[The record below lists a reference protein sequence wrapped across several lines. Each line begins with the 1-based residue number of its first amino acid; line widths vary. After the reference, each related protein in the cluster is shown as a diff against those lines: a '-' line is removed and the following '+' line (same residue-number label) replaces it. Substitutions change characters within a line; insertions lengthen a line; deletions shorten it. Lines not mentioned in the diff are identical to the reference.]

1 MKSSGVSSGIWVAP
15 KASGRDGTKNKEHK
29 MKIVKTTILAGLL
42 AGTMLAPAA
51 PALAKDKDY
60 GEFRVPPGH
69 VPPPGACRIWFPGR
83 PPGHQPKPG
92 SCRVLSRQVPRGA
105 YLIANDRRWTYG
117 DLSDRRFR
125 YDVFD
130 GPRYSHRDYDRDYLR
145 RSQIRE
151 DVRDV
156 RAARREVAEDRQQLQ
171 RNADE
176 LRKDRA
182 ELKRDIQSGAGRKE
196 IAQDRREI
204 REGREKVADAKKD
217 LQRSENRLERER
229 SDLRR

>member
-1 MKSSGVSSGIWVAP
+1 M
-15 KASGRDGTKNKEHK
+15 
-29 MKIVKTTILAGLL
+29 MKIVKTSLMAGLL
-42 AGTMLAPAA
+42 VSALLAPTA

-69 VPPPGACRIWFPGR
+69 IPPPGACRIWFPGR
-83 PPGHQPKPG
+83 PPGHQPAPG

-105 YLIANDRRWTYG
+105 YLIANDRRWTHG
-117 DLSDRRFR
+117 ELSDRRFR

-130 GPRYSHRDYDRDYLR
+130 GPRYVHRDYDRDYIR
-145 RSQIRE
+145 RSQLRE
-151 DVRDV
+151 DMRDV
-156 RAARREVAEDRQQLQ
+156 REARRDVAEDRQQLQ
-171 RNADE
+171 KNVDE
-176 LRKDRA
+176 LKKDRA

-204 REGREKVADAKKD
+204 REGREKVADAKKE

-229 SDLRR
+229 ADLRR

>member
-1 MKSSGVSSGIWVAP
+1 MANN
-15 KASGRDGTKNKEHK
+15 DKEYE
-29 MKIVKTTILAGLL
+29 MKIVKTTLLVGLL
-42 AGTMLAPAA
+42 AGTLWAPAI

-69 VPPPGACRIWFPGR
+69 VPPPGMCRIWFPGR
-83 PPGHQPKPG
+83 PPGHQPAPG

-117 DLSDRRFR
+117 ELSDRRFR

-130 GPRYSHRDYDRDYLR
+130 SPRYSSRSYVREDIR

-156 RAARREVAEDRQQLQ
+156 REARRDVAEDRQQLQ
-171 RNADE
+171 KNTDE
-176 LRKDRA
+176 LKKDRA
-182 ELKRDIQSGAGRKE
+182 ELRRDIQNGASRKE
-196 IAQDRREI
+196 IASDRREI
-204 REGREKVADAKKD
+204 RDDRQKIADSRRE
-217 LQRSENRLERER
+217 LQRSEDKLAAERR
-229 SDLRR
+229 DLRDNYRR

>member
-1 MKSSGVSSGIWVAP
+1 MNPDRMAHNK
-15 KASGRDGTKNKEHK
+15 KEHK
-29 MKIVKTTILAGLL
+29 MKIGKTTILAGLL
-42 AGTMLAPAA
+42 AGTMLAPVA

-117 DLSDRRFR
+117 ELSDRRFR

-130 GPRYSHRDYDRDYLR
+130 GPRYSHRDYDRDYIR
-145 RSQIRE
+145 RSQVRE
-151 DVRDV
+151 DIRDV
-156 RAARREVAEDRQQLQ
+156 REARRDVAEDRQQLQ
-171 RNADE
+171 KNVDE
-176 LRKDRA
+176 LKKDRA

-204 REGREKVADAKKD
+204 REGREKVADAKKE

-229 SDLRR
+229 ADLRR